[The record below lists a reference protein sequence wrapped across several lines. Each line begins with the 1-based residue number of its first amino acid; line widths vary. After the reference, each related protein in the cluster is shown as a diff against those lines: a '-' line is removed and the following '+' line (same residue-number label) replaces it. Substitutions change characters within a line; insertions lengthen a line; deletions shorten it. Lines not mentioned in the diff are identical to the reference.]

1 MEVIFLAF
9 FEQDSQLS
17 IIYRGFLMMKCFQAT
32 QFKPSLL
39 AIVVMTTTLVASGCT
54 TINPYSN
61 EEQTAKATTGS
72 LIGAVAGAAIGVASS
87 SKSDRG
93 KGALIGAAS
102 GAAVGGG
109 IGYYMDVQET
119 KLRQQLASTGVSVT
133 RSGDNIILNMPNEVT
148 FGVDQTELSDGAK
161 RVLNSVALVAKEYS
175 KTQLNI
181 LGYTDSS
188 GSDSYNL
195 RLSQVRASEV
205 GNYLMSKGVASAR
218 VKSQGMG
225 ESSPIASNANANGRA
240 QNRRVEIVLTPTG

>member
-1 MEVIFLAF
+1 
-9 FEQDSQLS
+9 
-17 IIYRGFLMMKCFQAT
+17 MMKCFQAV
-32 QFKPSLL
+32 QSKPSLL
-39 AIVVMTTTLVASGCT
+39 AIVVMTTALVASGCT

-61 EEQTAKATTGS
+61 EEQTAKATSGA
-72 LIGAVAGAAIGVASS
+72 LIGAVAGAAIGVVSS

-133 RSGDNIILNMPNEVT
+133 RNGDNIILNMPNEVT

-161 RVLNSVALVAKEYS
+161 RVLNSVAVVAKEYS
-175 KTQLNI
+175 KTQLNV

-218 VKSQGMG
+218 VKSKGMG
-225 ESSPIASNANANGRA
+225 EASPIASNANANGRA
-240 QNRRVEIVLTPTG
+240 QNRRVEIVLIPTGK

>member
-1 MEVIFLAF
+1 
-9 FEQDSQLS
+9 
-17 IIYRGFLMMKCFQAT
+17 MKCFQAV
-32 QFKPSLL
+32 QSKPSLL
-39 AIVVMTTTLVASGCT
+39 AIVVMTTALVASGCT

-61 EEQTAKATTGS
+61 EEQTGKATTGA
-72 LIGAVAGAAIGVASS
+72 LIGAVAGAAIGLVSS

-148 FGVDQTELSDGAK
+148 FGVDQTELSDGAQ
-161 RVLNSVALVAKEYS
+161 RVLNSVAVVAKEYS
-175 KTQLNI
+175 KTQLNV

-188 GSDSYNL
+188 GSDAYNL
-195 RLSQVRASEV
+195 RLSQVRAGEV
-205 GNYLMSKGVASAR
+205 GNYLMSKGVASTR
-218 VKSQGMG
+218 VKSTGMG
-225 ESSPIASNANANGRA
+225 EASPVASNDNADGRA
-240 QNRRVEIVLTPTG
+240 QNRRVEIVLIPTGK

>member
-1 MEVIFLAF
+1 MKRFQVNRFTSSRLAF
-9 FEQDSQLS
+9 AA
-17 IIYRGFLMMKCFQAT
+17 IIGTF
-32 QFKPSLL
+32 
-39 AIVVMTTTLVASGCT
+39 VVSGCST
-54 TINPYSN
+54 VNPYTN
-61 EEQTAKATTGS
+61 EQQTAKATSGAI
-72 LIGAVAGAAIGVASS
+72 IGAVAGAAVGVASS

-133 RSGDNIILNMPNEVT
+133 RNGDNIILNMPNEVT
-148 FGVDQTELSDGAK
+148 FGVDQTELSDGAS

-175 KTQLNI
+175 KTQLNV

-188 GSDSYNL
+188 GSGAYNL

-205 GNYLMSKGVASAR
+205 ANYLMSKGIAASR
-218 VKSQGMG
+218 VKSKGMG
-225 ESSPIASNANANGRA
+225 KASPIASNASAEGRA